1 MPLQCGMQCVEFSR
15 PQTLLVFVNPVAG
28 RGRSTRIYREKVAPL
43 FELARVATEVVVTEK
58 RQHAQNVL
66 QEIDLEQ
73 YDGLV
78 SAASVVD
85 L

>member
-1 MPLQCGMQCVEFSR
+1 
-15 PQTLLVFVNPVAG
+15 VFVNPVSG

-58 RQHAQNVL
+58 RHHAQNVL

-78 SAASVVD
+78 SRISVVD
-85 L
+85 VWTLCLLLCYNGQFPG